1 VVSDRRVSGFTFIEL
16 LVTLAIVAA
25 LASITFPLAELTV
38 QRQKEKELRRAL
50 IDIRSALDAYKQA
63 GDEGR
68 IVRRAGDSGYP
79 KSLRELMDG
88 VEDVKDP
95 ARRKI
100 YFLRRIPRDPTFED
114 QSADASVTWGKRSYA
129 SSTDKPQE
137 GADIFDV
144 FSKSAGT
151 GLNGVLYREW

>member
-1 VVSDRRVSGFTFIEL
+1 VLLGHRASGFTFIEL

-25 LASITFPLAELTV
+25 LASITLPLAELTV
-38 QRQKEKELRRAL
+38 QRQKEKELSRAL

-68 IVRRAGDSGYP
+68 IMRRAGDSGYP
-79 KSLRELMDG
+79 KSLRELVDG

-114 QSADASVTWGKRSYA
+114 RSADAVATWGKRSYT
-129 SSTDKPQE
+129 SPPDKPQE
-137 GADIFDV
+137 GVDVFDV
-144 FSKSAGT
+144 FSKSAGA
-151 GLNGVLYREW
+151 GLNGIAYREW